1 MDDFVDTKLC
11 VKCGGEKSGT
21 YVDRKSLFVSKP
33 GTLSSNIFPTFHLDG
48 WVLEKFKTRQM

>member
-1 MDDFVDTKLC
+1 MSDVEMDDFVDTKLC
-11 VKCGGEKSGT
+11 VNCGGEKSGT

-48 WVLEKFKTRQM
+48 